1 VLAFVLNY
9 MMKKLFI
16 SAAICLGIV
25 LSLWIVARITGMLQF
40 YSIPTVANEPTI
52 KKGDKVFTT
61 NLKEAKPYEFIAF
74 TSKYEDSVLAQY
86 SEGYKR
92 GSHYLYRLCGI
103 GGNTLEMK
111 NGVLYVDGK
120 NFDEDLN
127 LKYSFQIGTK
137 AFNELIEEA
146 DKNEEENYRPSGTTQ
161 DSIIIM
167 FDRLQVKKYR
177 LQLKLTPFIMSD
189 TINGPF
195 KWLDINSTWT
205 ADNFGPLHIP
215 AACYFA
221 LGDNRHNAMDS
232 RYTGFIKAHDIKGVV
247 LNK

>member
-1 VLAFVLNY
+1 MLAFVLNY
-9 MMKKLFI
+9 IMKKLLVPACIFF
-16 SAAICLGIV
+16 GV
-25 LSLWIVARITGMLQF
+25 LLALWIVARITGMLQF

-61 NLKEAKPYEFIAF
+61 NLKEAKPYDFIAF

-86 SEGYKR
+86 TEGYKS
-92 GSHYLYRLCGI
+92 GSAFLYRLCGV

-120 NFDEDLN
+120 NFDEDLD
-127 LKYSFQIGTK
+127 LKRSFQISTK
-137 AFNELIEEA
+137 AFTEVIEEV
-146 DKNEEENYRPSGTTQ
+146 DKVEPENSRPSLTTQ

-167 FDRLQVKKYR
+167 FDRLQIKKYR
-177 LQLKLTPFIMSD
+177 PQLKLTPYIMSD
-189 TINGPF
+189 TSNGPF
-195 KWLDINSTWT
+195 KWLDSNSTWT

-215 AACYFA
+215 SGCYFA

-232 RYTGFIKAHDIKGVV
+232 RYTGFIKAADIKGVV